1 MSYKY
6 YENRGENNMETKPI
20 ASKEPENENT
30 QTSLSA
36 QPQDKTTT
44 LNREK
49 QVPQKM
55 SSNNRIRGIALV
67 SVLAALMLTLLLE
80 ALDQTIVGT
89 ALPKIIGSLQ
99 GFDRYTWVVTAYLL
113 GSTTMIPIVG
123 KLSDQFGRKWFFVA
137 GVITFLLG
145 SALSGASQTIDQ
157 LIAFRALQGIG
168 AGMGI
173 SLVFTVVGDIF
184 PPAER
189 ARWQG
194 IFSSV
199 YGFSSVVGP
208 TIGGW
213 LADSGP
219 LLGHLVTDT
228 TRWRWVFYINLP
240 LGLIALAALFIY
252 LPSNI
257 SVRSSRYTGWAAVRR
272 IDFLG
277 AFFASSATISLLL
290 GLTWGGNQ
298 IYDWNSPQ
306 VIIALVVAAL
316 LYISFIIAERF
327 VAEPILPLDL
337 FRNRVFAA
345 DSVLGL
351 TSGMV
356 LLSLVIYLPLYLQGV
371 LGESATNSGEVITP
385 LTISLV
391 VGAALG
397 GIVIARIG
405 RYQAVTIAG
414 AVLLMIGVFLMT
426 LMSSST
432 SILEASRNMIIAG
445 LGLGIFFSVVTLAVQ
460 NALPRT
466 RLGVGTGAITYLRSV
481 GQTLGVAITG
491 SVVNNIVAAD
501 LLNHLPSG
509 YKQLGT
515 QGLAAATN
523 QQVLINPDYRNSV
536 IQYGTKATVNN
547 AVPKIV
553 AQTAPPII
561 KQSVAKA
568 VQQAVAQAVPN
579 AVTKATANVPPGPY
593 HDQTVAKITAQVT
606 KQVTD
611 QVTAQVK
618 AQATPKITQ
627 QVTHQITVQATTQI
641 TNNVHHLLQ
650 QVFDALR
657 LSLAV
662 GIERGFITVFVF
674 CIFVFLASLFL
685 KDVPLAK
692 SYSDET
698 STMQEKSSVEV

>member
-1 MSYKY
+1 
-6 YENRGENNMETKPI
+6 METQPVGT
-20 ASKEPENENT
+20 EQPENENT
-30 QTSLSA
+30 QNTSFA
-36 QPQDKTTT
+36 QPQDKTTAS
-44 LNREK
+44 NQAK
-49 QVPQKM
+49 QNSQRT
-55 SSNNRIRGIALV
+55 SGRIRGIALI

-208 TIGGW
+208 TVGGW

-219 LLGHLVTDT
+219 LLGNLVTNT

-240 LGLIALAALFIY
+240 LGLLALAALLIY

-257 SVRSSRYTGWAAVRR
+257 STRSNKYTGWAAVRR
-272 IDFLG
+272 VDFLG
-277 AFFASSATISLLL
+277 ALLASSATIALLL
-290 GLTWGGNQ
+290 GVTWGGNQ

-306 VIIALVVAAL
+306 VIIALVVAGL
-316 LYISFIIAERF
+316 LYISFFVAERF
-327 VAEPILPLDL
+327 AAEPMLPLDL

-351 TSGMV
+351 TTGMV

-391 VGAALG
+391 VGAAIAG
-397 GIVIARIG
+397 FVIAKAG
-405 RYQAVTIAG
+405 RYQAVTIGG
-414 AVLLMIGVFLMT
+414 AVLLLIGVFLMT

-432 SILEASRNMIIAG
+432 SILEASRNMIIVG
-445 LGLGIFFSVVTLAVQ
+445 LGLGIFFAVLTLAVQ

-466 RLGVGTGAITYLRSV
+466 RLGVGTGVITYLRSV

-491 SVVNNIVAAD
+491 SVVNNVVAAN
-501 LLNHLPSG
+501 LPKYLPSG

-523 QQVLINPDYRNSV
+523 QQVLINPDYRNSI
-536 IQYGTKATVNN
+536 IQYGTKAAVDN

-553 AQTAPPII
+553 AQNAPPII

-568 VQQAVAQAVPN
+568 VQQAVAQAVPK
-579 AVTKATANVPPGPY
+579 AVAKATAHVPPGPY
-593 HDQTVAKITAQVT
+593 HDSTVARITDQVTKQTTDAVT
-606 KQVTD
+606 KQVT
-611 QVTAQVK
+611 
-618 AQATPKITQ
+618 AQATPQITQ
-627 QVTHQITVQATTQI
+627 QVTHQIMVQATTQI
-641 TNNVHHLLQ
+641 TNSVHHLLQ

-657 LSLAV
+657 LALAV
-662 GIERGFITVFVF
+662 GIERGFITIFVF
-674 CIFVFLASLFL
+674 CIFVLLASLFL
-685 KDVPLAK
+685 KDVPLTK
-692 SYSDET
+692 SYRDET
-698 STMQEKSSVEV
+698 STMQGKSEEKVGSVSI